1 MHRYA
6 GGGAYAMR
14 NIFISKNLP
23 IEAHGIPV
31 HCIQLTDD
39 NFYISQALA
48 NSIYDR
54 YETEGTNGKE

>member
-1 MHRYA
+1 
-6 GGGAYAMR
+6 MR